1 MREKTGEVSRGHI
14 VKGLEVPVKNLE
26 FRQIIYR
33 ELLKTLKQ
41 K

>member
-1 MREKTGEVSRGHI
+1 MREKIGEVSRGHI
-14 VKGLEVPVKNLE
+14 VKGLEVPVKNLD